1 MRLERI
7 EISGFRGIKRLSL
20 SLMNSLPSLVRIR
33 GANLHCSTPYLSRY
47 QPTEVYMSSN

>member
-20 SLMNSLPSLVRIR
+20 SFD
-33 GANLHCSTPYLSRY
+33 
-47 QPTEVYMSSN
+47 E

>member
-20 SLMNSLPSLVRIR
+20 SF
-33 GANLHCSTPYLSRY
+33 
-47 QPTEVYMSSN
+47 